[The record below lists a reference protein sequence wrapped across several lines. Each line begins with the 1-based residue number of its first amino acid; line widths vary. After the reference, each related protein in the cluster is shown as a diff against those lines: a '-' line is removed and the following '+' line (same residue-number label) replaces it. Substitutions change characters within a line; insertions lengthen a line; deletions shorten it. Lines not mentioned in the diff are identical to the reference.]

1 MVDFKTF
8 LTRWSRSHSDDSMTF
23 DMRKCAWLLMT
34 EKYSKVAC
42 FASTSVSKLKI
53 YQMGKGDH
61 DTLTALVAEF
71 DIMDELLLLKDFD
84 PE

>member
-34 EKYSKVAC
+34 EKYSKVVCDFC
-42 FASTSVSKLKI
+42 FELNIYKI
-53 YQMGKGDH
+53 GKGDH